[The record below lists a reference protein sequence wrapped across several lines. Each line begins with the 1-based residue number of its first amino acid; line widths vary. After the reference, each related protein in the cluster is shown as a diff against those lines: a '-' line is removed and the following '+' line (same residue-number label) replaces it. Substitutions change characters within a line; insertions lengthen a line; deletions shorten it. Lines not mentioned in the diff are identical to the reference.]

1 MPAVWVPGRLDAAC
15 LGATSESLLYEV
27 FGLSKHFFKFLKIKF
42 FYSPITFP
50 TLLYHEVV
58 GLTKYFSFRNLGLK
72 KIKFLKIQF
81 FYSPITFPTLLYE
94 VFGLTNHFSFKYLR
108 IKKNEILRLGR
119 YINIRYISM
128 YRID

>member
-27 FGLSKHFFKFLKIKF
+27 FGLSKHFFKFLKIQF

-58 GLTKYFSFRNLGLK
+58 GLTK
-72 KIKFLKIQF
+72 
-81 FYSPITFPTLLYE
+81 
-94 VFGLTNHFSFKYLR
+94 HFSFKYLKF
-108 IKKNEILRLGR
+108 KKNEILRLGR